1 MTSIINALYE
11 TLKIH
16 LTLQIK
22 NTTLHLLLGFSIGM
36 ILLLIFLKP
45 KTAIIWSFMFS
56 FLREFAYQLPLKD
69 HWKLKIYDR
78 ILDATEVTVGAC
90 AAVLVAYLIFL
101 FHLYCIKSLE
111 RKKP

>member
-1 MTSIINALYE
+1 MAEIINALYE
-11 TLKIH
+11 ALKIH

-36 ILLLIFLKP
+36 ILLLIFFKP
-45 KTAIIWSFMFS
+45 KVVILWSFILS
-56 FLREFAYQLPLKD
+56 FLREFAYQLPFKD

-78 ILDATEVTVGAC
+78 ILDATEVMIGVC
-90 AAVLVAYLIFL
+90 AAILVAYLIFL